1 MTFCCFCVELTHD
14 VDHDVALVLALVVL
28 QDDGV
33 DPALLPP
40 RVDHREIDAVAST
53 HTQFKSVFPYYKLF
67 GI

>member
-1 MTFCCFCVELTHD
+1 MTFCSFCVELTHD

-28 QDDGV
+28 EDDGV

-53 HTQFKSVFPYYKLF
+53 HTQFQ
-67 GI
+67 